1 MGMHRAAASNRADGD
16 LTRLRPGATLRVRG
30 TDYLLERSLR
40 LEQGERRWTEHRLSS
55 DVTGRTLWLEVPD
68 DRSAPV
74 VAFARGAEQPP
85 LPQPVLLDAHAG
97 FVLTRAGSARYR
109 TVERSAV
116 AKIGTLI
123 FVEYAKGR
131 RRLAFERRRHD
142 EPWQVWHGH
151 ELDRSEVAFVRPLT

>member
-1 MGMHRAAASNRADGD
+1 MADPPALLYVLMDPPTDEDAFRAWYDQHAAA
-16 LTRLRPGATLRVRG
+16 RLRMPGI
-30 TDYLLERSLR
+30 
-40 LEQGERRWTEHRLSS
+40 SS
-55 DVTGRTLWLEVPD
+55 
-68 DRSAPV
+68 A
-74 VAFARGAEQPP
+74 
-85 LPQPVLLDAHAG
+85 
-97 FVLTRAGSARYR
+97 ARYR